1 MTSKSFGMHHKVC
14 NVLMHKPPPLLV
26 IHEARADTYA
36 TTWYTNHNTTLN
48 PEIGWILRSPPTC
61 WNCDDSL

>member
-26 IHEARADTYA
+26 IHEACADTYA
-36 TTWYTNHNTTLN
+36 TTWYTNHNTTS
-48 PEIGWILRSPPTC
+48 ILKLVGSYVPLQRVGIVT
-61 WNCDDSL
+61 LA